1 MAYPSGHSVFAFAF
15 LFVAA
20 LSIPSR
26 VETAPSP
33 SDRPRSPYYKWSPRF
48 FYSPRPS
55 DDDVVEASLVDD
67 DESDAE
73 DEIPQRVSS

>member
-26 VETAPSP
+26 VETAP